1 MLCDSEV
8 CNRAWL
14 EQIGKGP
21 SARFST
27 VEKMKMTPEEWAR
40 RNNPGPGQYN
50 LTEEAKIEA
59 MALQVR
65 GKPNL
70 TRELQPVLN
79 QPQAQRHRRLHL
91 STREFLRDVER
102 NAAHASGMIEW
113 SALPQA

>member
-1 MLCDSEV
+1 MGGDGQDAEAGALHP
-8 CNRAWL
+8 L
-14 EQIGKGP
+14 EGV
-21 SARFST
+21 A
-27 VEKMKMTPEEWAR
+27 
-40 RNNPGPGQYN
+40 
-50 LTEEAKIEA
+50 LEA

-70 TRELQPVLN
+70 TRELQPVLD

-102 NAAHASGMIEW
+102 NAAQASGMIEW

>member
-65 GKPNL
+65 VAGSCGCDSTARCVIIARVWL
-70 TRELQPVLN
+70 GWYRRTRC
-79 QPQAQRHRRLHL
+79 
-91 STREFLRDVER
+91 
-102 NAAHASGMIEW
+102 
-113 SALPQA
+113 